1 MDFKGLV
8 WKRVRKITFFGLK
21 SGQAWRTG
29 GHTPTKNS
37 QEYPPPPGVIKFGV
51 SNPLSPVRI
60 YDIFIIWTA
69 NKLQCEQMWSYAS
82 DTCSLGTNLSWIL
95 YQNHCVLCLR
105 FFHLILSANGP
116 STSFESDPLRV
127 TLVGDERG
135 SSKGGLSTLNR
146 GPAKH
151 MARQAA
157 VEVTVLLL
165 HYWVKRRGKK
175 LINLICVLPHHK
187 QCLCLISSWVCTF
200 PLKILV
206 LMLLYI
212 GHGQQLGAPAQII
225 TKGRKCKHYHSEEL
239 AMFKGSETAP
249 LKGEEKHQAELKL
262 CKEAEIVATIGP
274 KLAEAISAPL
284 RSYRKDQ
291 QVINR

>member
-51 SNPLSPVRI
+51 SNPLSPVSI

-69 NKLQCEQMWSYAS
+69 NKLQCEQMWSYVS

-105 FFHLILSANGP
+105 FFYLILSANGP
-116 STSFESDPLRV
+116 STSFERDPLRV
-127 TLVGDERG
+127 TLVGNGRG

-146 GPAKH
+146 GLAKRL
-151 MARQAA
+151 ARQAA
-157 VEVTVLLL
+157 EEVTVLLL
-165 HYWVKRRGKK
+165 HYSEKERQEADEFNMR
-175 LINLICVLPHHK
+175 LAHHQ
-187 QCLCLISSWVCTF
+187 QCLCLIPSWACVF

-206 LMLLYI
+206 LMLLYT

-225 TKGRKCKHYHSEEL
+225 AKGRKCKYWDSEEL
-239 AMFKGSETAP
+239 AMFEESETAP

-262 CKEAEIVATIGP
+262 CNMSRLKSSRP
-274 KLAEAISAPL
+274 
-284 RSYRKDQ
+284 
-291 QVINR
+291 

>member
-37 QEYPPPPGVIKFGV
+37 QEYPPPGVIKFGV
-51 SNPLSPVRI
+51 SNPLSPVSI

-146 GPAKH
+146 GLAKH
-151 MARQAA
+151 LARQAA
-157 VEVTVLLL
+157 EEGTVLLL
-165 HYWVKRRGKK
+165 LYSEKERQEADEFNMR
-175 LINLICVLPHHK
+175 LAHHK
-187 QCLCLISSWVCTF
+187 QCLCLIPSWVCAF

-206 LMLLYI
+206 LMLLYT

-225 TKGRKCKHYHSEEL
+225 AQGRKCKHCHSEEL
-239 AMFKGSETAP
+239 AMFNINI
-249 LKGEEKHQAELKL
+249 KL
-262 CKEAEIVATIGP
+262 
-274 KLAEAISAPL
+274 
-284 RSYRKDQ
+284 
-291 QVINR
+291 N

>member
-51 SNPLSPVRI
+51 SNPLSPVSI

-82 DTCSLGTNLSWIL
+82 DTCLLGTNLSWIL

-105 FFHLILSANGP
+105 FFYLILSANGP
-116 STSFESDPLRV
+116 STSFKRDPLRV
-127 TLVGDERG
+127 TLVGNERE
-135 SSKGGLSTLNR
+135 SSKGGLSALDR
-146 GPAKH
+146 GLAKH
-151 MARQAA
+151 LARQAA

-165 HYWVKRRGKK
+165 HYSEKERQEADEFNMR
-175 LINLICVLPHHK
+175 LAHHK
-187 QCLCLISSWVCTF
+187 QCLCLIPSWVCAF

-206 LMLLYI
+206 LMLLYT

-225 TKGRKCKHYHSEEL
+225 AKGRKCKHCHSEEL
-239 AMFKGSETAP
+239 AMFNINI
-249 LKGEEKHQAELKL
+249 KL
-262 CKEAEIVATIGP
+262 
-274 KLAEAISAPL
+274 
-284 RSYRKDQ
+284 
-291 QVINR
+291 N